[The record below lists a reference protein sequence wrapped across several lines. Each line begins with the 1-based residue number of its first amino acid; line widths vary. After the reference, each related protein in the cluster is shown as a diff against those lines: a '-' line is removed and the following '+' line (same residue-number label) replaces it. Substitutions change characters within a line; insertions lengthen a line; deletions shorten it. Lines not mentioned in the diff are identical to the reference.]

1 VPRLRNS
8 KIAGAALDGVNV
20 GSLALMA
27 VVTFQLGRASVVDL
41 PTALL
46 ALAGLLGV
54 FVFRINSAWL
64 VLGAAI
70 VGVAL
75 LR

>member
-1 VPRLRNS
+1 
-8 KIAGAALDGVNV
+8 
-20 GSLALMA
+20 MA
-27 VVTFQLGRASVVDL
+27 VVTFQLAQASVVDL

-54 FVFRINSAWL
+54 FVFGLNATWL

-70 VGVAL
+70 VGITL